1 MRRIRT
7 IETASSMKN
16 VPLGRR
22 KMPAVV
28 MMLPFPGVG
37 CGRCGPSSASG
48 RDALGGEDVDEHD
61 HEQQVDE
68 VHGLDQ
74 SDGQEEVLACLRLD
88 LGLPGD
94 GCDRLR
100 TGQAV
105 ADRRTDGATAEGQP
119 TTDEGTGDP
128 DRTFSCS
135 CHVSLSPLSRSCVD
149 ACWVL
154 EWRPS
159 G

>member
-37 CGRCGPSSASG
+37 CGPCGPSSASG
-48 RDALGGEDVDEHD
+48 RDALGGEHVDEHD

-74 SDGQEEVLACLRLD
+74 SDRQEEVLTGLGLDLRL
-88 LGLPGD
+88 PRD
-94 GCDRLR
+94 GRNRLR
-100 TGQAV
+100 AG
-105 ADRRTDGATAEGQP
+105 E
-119 TTDEGTGDP
+119 
-128 DRTFSCS
+128 
-135 CHVSLSPLSRSCVD
+135 
-149 ACWVL
+149 
-154 EWRPS
+154 
-159 G
+159 